1 MWLFKNKFDK
11 LNRDDVVDAI
21 CKLEKEMQNTE
32 SIIEEKQT
40 QINSLMDKGRK
51 EADTQLKLYYA
62 KKINCLKSE
71 REQDIRRVTY
81 LMYNVQLLNKLKNS
95 IDDNQ
100 FFKNTSKQSLGNLL
114 SDQKGLAKFL
124 NKALNTRVSAE
135 DVLTSADETFKTIED
150 SYSGNETIYGKN
162 SDDDALLAMFDV
174 FSSKGHGII
183 VFTLLY
189 VVYVIGYTVTNITA
203 QTLPAI
209 MTNDPKQRPTI
220 GVWQTAFNYLVPMI
234 MTVVLN
240 MVLLPKFGGTYNQDF
255 LSAAVRVCMLVAAVG
270 TVLVCIGISAYD
282 KPEYY
287 LGIKKQEPL
296 RVKDMLEVLKGN
308 KPLQAY
314 IAAQASDKIAQQ
326 TASQAVITTMLFG
339 IIIGDMSLATMLSVI
354 SMLPSIVFAGFGA
367 KYAGKYGSK
376 NAIVTWTKICMV
388 VAVISLVFFIV
399 IDPNTISSFGFTM
412 IAYVVLT
419 LILNGAKMCV
429 TTADVSFMA
438 DIVDYELDRSG
449 RYVPAVITGTYSLI
463 DKLISSLSAL
473 IATGAVAI
481 IGYTK
486 TMPQPNEPLT
496 TPIFVV
502 TMIIY
507 FGLPLAGWLVT
518 LIAMKG
524 CKLTKE
530 EMIEVQKRIETK
542 KKEMKEK
549 TIKEYV

>member
-1 MWLFKNKFDK
+1 MAKEKKLTQSEIDGVQYRRAKLWQIILYSCNAMVGMSVYSLIGMASYSASVGYGISTAIVGIILTCTRIFDGITDPI
-11 LNRDDVVDAI
+11 LALVY
-21 CKLEKEMQNTE
+21 
-32 SIIEEKQT
+32 
-40 QINSLMDKGRK
+40 DK
-51 EADTQLKLYYA
+51 
-62 KKINCLKSE
+62 
-71 REQDIRRVTY
+71 V
-81 LMYNVQLLNKLKNS
+81 
-95 IDDNQ
+95 
-100 FFKNTSKQSLGNLL
+100 
-114 SDQKGLAKFL
+114 
-124 NKALNTRVSAE
+124 NTRFGRLR
-135 DVLTSADETFKTIED
+135 VLLIAGFVIEA
-150 SYSGNETIYGKN
+150 I
-162 SDDDALLAMFDV
+162 ALLAMFDV

-220 GVWQTAFNYLVPMI
+220 GVWQTAFNYLVPMT

-296 RVKDMLEVLKGN
+296 RVRDMLEVLKGN

-376 NAIVTWTKICMV
+376 NAIVTWTKI
-388 VAVISLVFFIV
+388 FIV

-486 TMPQPNEPLT
+486 AMPQPNEPLT

-530 EMIEVQKRIETK
+530 EMVEVQKRIETK

>member
-1 MWLFKNKFDK
+1 
-11 LNRDDVVDAI
+11 
-21 CKLEKEMQNTE
+21 
-32 SIIEEKQT
+32 
-40 QINSLMDKGRK
+40 
-51 EADTQLKLYYA
+51 
-62 KKINCLKSE
+62 
-71 REQDIRRVTY
+71 
-81 LMYNVQLLNKLKNS
+81 
-95 IDDNQ
+95 
-100 FFKNTSKQSLGNLL
+100 
-114 SDQKGLAKFL
+114 
-124 NKALNTRVSAE
+124 
-135 DVLTSADETFKTIED
+135 
-150 SYSGNETIYGKN
+150 
-162 SDDDALLAMFDV
+162 
-174 FSSKGHGII
+174 
-183 VFTLLY
+183 
-189 VVYVIGYTVTNITA
+189 
-203 QTLPAI
+203 

-240 MVLLPKFGGTYNQDF
+240 MVLLPKFGGTYNQEF
-255 LSAAVRVCMLVAAVG
+255 LSAAVRVCMLVAAIG
-270 TVLVCIGISAYD
+270 TILVCIGISAYD

-296 RVKDMLEVLKGN
+296 KVKDMLEVLKGN

-326 TASQAVITTMLFG
+326 TASQAVITTMFFG
-339 IIIGDMSLATMLSVI
+339 IVIGDMSLATMLSVI

-367 KYAGKYGSK
+367 RYAGKYGSK

-388 VAVISLVFFIV
+388 VAIITFVFFAV
-399 IDPNTISSFGFTM
+399 IDPHTIASFGFTM

-419 LILNGAKMCV
+419 LVLNGAKMCV

-473 IATGAVAI
+473 IATGAVAV
-481 IGYTK
+481 IGYTNS
-486 TMPQPNEPLT
+486 MPQPNEPLT

-502 TMIIY
+502 TMVVY
-507 FGLPLAGWLVT
+507 YGLPLIGWLVT
-518 LIAMKG
+518 LIAMKN

-530 EMIEVQKRIETK
+530 EMVEVQKRIETK

-549 TIKEYV
+549 TIEEYV

>member
-1 MWLFKNKFDK
+1 MGKEKK
-11 LNRDDVVDAI
+11 LTQSEIDGVQYRRA
-21 CKLEKEMQNTE
+21 KLWQ
-32 SIIEEKQT
+32 IILYSC
-40 QINSLMDKGRK
+40 NAMVGMSVYSLIGM
-51 EADTQLKLYYA
+51 A
-62 KKINCLKSE
+62 
-71 REQDIRRVTY
+71 
-81 LMYNVQLLNKLKNS
+81 
-95 IDDNQ
+95 
-100 FFKNTSKQSLGNLL
+100 
-114 SDQKGLAKFL
+114 
-124 NKALNTRVSAE
+124 
-135 DVLTSADETFKTIED
+135 
-150 SYSGNETIYGKN
+150 SYSASVGYGISTAIVGIILTCTRIFDGITDPILALIYDKVNTKFGRLRVLLIGGFVIEAI
-162 SDDDALLAMFDV
+162 ALVVMFDA
-174 FSSKGHGII
+174 FSSKGHGIV

-189 VVYVIGYTVTNITA
+189 VIYVIGYTVTNITA

-240 MVLLPKFGGTYNQDF
+240 MVLLPKFGGTYNQEF
-255 LSAAVRVCMLVAAVG
+255 LSAAVRVCMLVAAIG
-270 TVLVCIGISAYD
+270 TILVCIGISAYD

-296 RVKDMLEVLKGN
+296 KVKDMLEVLKGN

-326 TASQAVITTMLFG
+326 TASQAVITTMFFG
-339 IIIGDMSLATMLSVI
+339 IVIGDMSLATMLSVI

-367 KYAGKYGSK
+367 RYAGKYGSK

-388 VAVISLVFFIV
+388 VAIITFVFFAV
-399 IDPNTISSFGFTM
+399 IDPHTIASFGFTM

-419 LILNGAKMCV
+419 LVLNGAKMCV
-429 TTADVSFMA
+429 TTADISFMA

-473 IATGAVAI
+473 IATGAVAV
-481 IGYTK
+481 IGYTNS
-486 TMPQPNEPLT
+486 MPQPNEPLT

-502 TMIIY
+502 TMVVY
-507 FGLPLAGWLVT
+507 YGLPLIGWLVT
-518 LIAMKG
+518 LIAMKN

-530 EMIEVQKRIETK
+530 EMVEVQKRIETK

-549 TIKEYV
+549 TIEEYV

>member
-1 MWLFKNKFDK
+1 
-11 LNRDDVVDAI
+11 
-21 CKLEKEMQNTE
+21 
-32 SIIEEKQT
+32 
-40 QINSLMDKGRK
+40 
-51 EADTQLKLYYA
+51 
-62 KKINCLKSE
+62 
-71 REQDIRRVTY
+71 
-81 LMYNVQLLNKLKNS
+81 
-95 IDDNQ
+95 
-100 FFKNTSKQSLGNLL
+100 
-114 SDQKGLAKFL
+114 
-124 NKALNTRVSAE
+124 
-135 DVLTSADETFKTIED
+135 
-150 SYSGNETIYGKN
+150 
-162 SDDDALLAMFDV
+162 
-174 FSSKGHGII
+174 
-183 VFTLLY
+183 
-189 VVYVIGYTVTNITA
+189 
-203 QTLPAI
+203 
-209 MTNDPKQRPTI
+209 
-220 GVWQTAFNYLVPMI
+220 
-234 MTVVLN
+234 
-240 MVLLPKFGGTYNQDF
+240 
-255 LSAAVRVCMLVAAVG
+255 
-270 TVLVCIGISAYD
+270 
-282 KPEYY
+282 
-287 LGIKKQEPL
+287 
-296 RVKDMLEVLKGN
+296 
-308 KPLQAY
+308 
-314 IAAQASDKIAQQ
+314 
-326 TASQAVITTMLFG
+326 MLFG

-388 VAVISLVFFIV
+388 VAAILLVFFIV

-502 TMIIY
+502 TMAVY
-507 FGLPLAGWLVT
+507 FGLPLLGWIVT
-518 LIAMKG
+518 LIAMKN
-524 CKLTKE
+524 CNLTKE
-530 EMIEVQKRIETK
+530 EMVEVQKRIETK

>member
-1 MWLFKNKFDK
+1 MAKEKK
-11 LNRDDVVDAI
+11 LTQSEIDGVQYRRA
-21 CKLEKEMQNTE
+21 KLWQ
-32 SIIEEKQT
+32 IILYSC
-40 QINSLMDKGRK
+40 NAMVGMSVYSLIGM
-51 EADTQLKLYYA
+51 A
-62 KKINCLKSE
+62 
-71 REQDIRRVTY
+71 
-81 LMYNVQLLNKLKNS
+81 
-95 IDDNQ
+95 
-100 FFKNTSKQSLGNLL
+100 
-114 SDQKGLAKFL
+114 
-124 NKALNTRVSAE
+124 
-135 DVLTSADETFKTIED
+135 
-150 SYSGNETIYGKN
+150 SYSASVGYGISTAIVGVILTCTRIFDGITDPILALVYDKVN
-162 SDDDALLAMFDV
+162 TKFGRLRVLLIAGFAIEAIALLAMFDV

-183 VFTLLY
+183 VFTLL
-189 VVYVIGYTVTNITA
+189 YVIGYTVTNITA

-234 MTVVLN
+234 MTLVLN

-296 RVKDMLEVLKGN
+296 KVKDMLEVLKGN

-376 NAIVTWTKICMV
+376 NAIVTWTKVCMV
-388 VAVISLVFFIV
+388 IAVISLVFFIV
-399 IDPNTISSFGFTM
+399 IDPNTISTFGFTM
-412 IAYVVLT
+412 IAYVLLT
-419 LILNGAKMCV
+419 LVLNGAKMCV

-481 IGYTK
+481 IGYTNS
-486 TMPQPNEPLT
+486 MPQPNEPLT

-502 TMIIY
+502 TMAVY
-507 FGLPLAGWLVT
+507 FGLPLIGWVVT
-518 LIAMKG
+518 LIAMKN

-530 EMIEVQKRIETK
+530 EMVEVQKRIETK

-549 TIKEYV
+549 VIKEYV

>member
-1 MWLFKNKFDK
+1 MGKEKK
-11 LNRDDVVDAI
+11 LTQSEIDGVQYRRA
-21 CKLEKEMQNTE
+21 KLWQ
-32 SIIEEKQT
+32 IILYSC
-40 QINSLMDKGRK
+40 NAMVGMSVYSLIGM
-51 EADTQLKLYYA
+51 A
-62 KKINCLKSE
+62 
-71 REQDIRRVTY
+71 
-81 LMYNVQLLNKLKNS
+81 
-95 IDDNQ
+95 
-100 FFKNTSKQSLGNLL
+100 
-114 SDQKGLAKFL
+114 
-124 NKALNTRVSAE
+124 
-135 DVLTSADETFKTIED
+135 
-150 SYSGNETIYGKN
+150 SYSASVGYGISTAIVGIILTGTRIFDGITDPILALIYDKVNTKFGRLRVLLIGGFVIEAI
-162 SDDDALLAMFDV
+162 ALVAMFDA
-174 FSSKGHGII
+174 FSSKGHGIV

-189 VVYVIGYTVTNITA
+189 VIYVIGYTVTNITA

-240 MVLLPKFGGTYNQDF
+240 MVLLPKFGGTYNQEF
-255 LSAAVRVCMLVAAVG
+255 LSAAVRVCMLVAAIG
-270 TVLVCIGISAYD
+270 TILVCIGISAYD

-296 RVKDMLEVLKGN
+296 KVKDMLEVLKGN

-326 TASQAVITTMLFG
+326 TASQAVITTMFFG
-339 IIIGDMSLATMLSVI
+339 IVIGDMSLATMLSVI

-367 KYAGKYGSK
+367 RYAGKYGSK

-388 VAVISLVFFIV
+388 VATITFVFFAV
-399 IDPNTISSFGFTM
+399 IDPHTIASFGFTM

-419 LILNGAKMCV
+419 LVLNGAKMCV

-473 IATGAVAI
+473 IATGAVAV
-481 IGYTK
+481 IGYTNS
-486 TMPQPNEPLT
+486 MPQPNEPLT

-502 TMIIY
+502 TMVVY
-507 FGLPLAGWLVT
+507 YGLPLIGWLVT
-518 LIAMKG
+518 LIAMKN
-524 CKLTKE
+524 CNLTKE
-530 EMIEVQKRIETK
+530 EMVEVQKRIETK

-549 TIKEYV
+549 TIEEYV

>member
-1 MWLFKNKFDK
+1 MGKEKK
-11 LNRDDVVDAI
+11 LTQSEIDGVQYRRA
-21 CKLEKEMQNTE
+21 KLWQ
-32 SIIEEKQT
+32 IILYSC
-40 QINSLMDKGRK
+40 NAMVGMSVYSLIGM
-51 EADTQLKLYYA
+51 A
-62 KKINCLKSE
+62 
-71 REQDIRRVTY
+71 
-81 LMYNVQLLNKLKNS
+81 
-95 IDDNQ
+95 
-100 FFKNTSKQSLGNLL
+100 
-114 SDQKGLAKFL
+114 
-124 NKALNTRVSAE
+124 
-135 DVLTSADETFKTIED
+135 
-150 SYSGNETIYGKN
+150 SYSASVGYGISTAIVGIILTGTRIFDGITDPILALIYDKVNTKFGRLRVLLIGGFVIEAI
-162 SDDDALLAMFDV
+162 ALVAMFDA
-174 FSSKGHGII
+174 FSSKGHGIV

-189 VVYVIGYTVTNITA
+189 VIYVIGYTVTNITA

-240 MVLLPKFGGTYNQDF
+240 MVLLPKFGGTYNQGF
-255 LSAAVRVCMLVAAVG
+255 LSAAVRVCMLVAAIG
-270 TVLVCIGISAYD
+270 TILVCIGISAYD

-296 RVKDMLEVLKGN
+296 KVKDMLEVLKGN

-339 IIIGDMSLATMLSVI
+339 IVIGDMSLATMLSVI

-367 KYAGKYGSK
+367 RYAGKYGSK

-388 VAVISLVFFIV
+388 VATITFVFFAV
-399 IDPNTISSFGFTM
+399 IDPHTIASFGFTM
-412 IAYVVLT
+412 IAYVVFT
-419 LILNGAKMCV
+419 LVLNGAKMCV

-473 IATGAVAI
+473 IATGAVAV
-481 IGYTK
+481 IGYTNS
-486 TMPQPNEPLT
+486 MPQPNEPLT

-502 TMIIY
+502 TMVVY
-507 FGLPLAGWLVT
+507 YGLPLIGWLVT
-518 LIAMKG
+518 LIAMKN

-530 EMIEVQKRIETK
+530 EMVEVQKRIETK

-549 TIKEYV
+549 TIEEYV

>member
-1 MWLFKNKFDK
+1 
-11 LNRDDVVDAI
+11 
-21 CKLEKEMQNTE
+21 
-32 SIIEEKQT
+32 
-40 QINSLMDKGRK
+40 
-51 EADTQLKLYYA
+51 
-62 KKINCLKSE
+62 
-71 REQDIRRVTY
+71 
-81 LMYNVQLLNKLKNS
+81 
-95 IDDNQ
+95 
-100 FFKNTSKQSLGNLL
+100 
-114 SDQKGLAKFL
+114 
-124 NKALNTRVSAE
+124 
-135 DVLTSADETFKTIED
+135 
-150 SYSGNETIYGKN
+150 
-162 SDDDALLAMFDV
+162 
-174 FSSKGHGII
+174 
-183 VFTLLY
+183 
-189 VVYVIGYTVTNITA
+189 
-203 QTLPAI
+203 
-209 MTNDPKQRPTI
+209 
-220 GVWQTAFNYLVPMI
+220 
-234 MTVVLN
+234 
-240 MVLLPKFGGTYNQDF
+240 
-255 LSAAVRVCMLVAAVG
+255 MLVAAVG

-287 LGIKKQEPL
+287 MGIKKQEPL
-296 RVKDMLEVLKGN
+296 KVKDMLEVLKGN

-388 VAVISLVFFIV
+388 VAAILLVFFIV

-502 TMIIY
+502 TMAVY
-507 FGLPLAGWLVT
+507 FGLPLLGWIVT
-518 LIAMKG
+518 LIAMKN
-524 CKLTKE
+524 CNLTKE
-530 EMIEVQKRIETK
+530 EMVEVQKRIETK

>member
-1 MWLFKNKFDK
+1 MGKEKK
-11 LNRDDVVDAI
+11 LTQSEIDGVQYRRA
-21 CKLEKEMQNTE
+21 KLWQ
-32 SIIEEKQT
+32 IILYSC
-40 QINSLMDKGRK
+40 NAMVGMSVYSLIGM
-51 EADTQLKLYYA
+51 A
-62 KKINCLKSE
+62 
-71 REQDIRRVTY
+71 
-81 LMYNVQLLNKLKNS
+81 
-95 IDDNQ
+95 
-100 FFKNTSKQSLGNLL
+100 
-114 SDQKGLAKFL
+114 
-124 NKALNTRVSAE
+124 
-135 DVLTSADETFKTIED
+135 
-150 SYSGNETIYGKN
+150 SYSASVGYGVSTAIVGIILTCTRIFDGITDPILALIYDKVNTKFGRLRVLLIGGFVIEAI
-162 SDDDALLAMFDV
+162 ALVAMFDA
-174 FSSKGHGII
+174 FSSKGHGIV

-189 VVYVIGYTVTNITA
+189 VIYVIGYTVTNITA

-240 MVLLPKFGGTYNQDF
+240 MVLLPKFGGTYNQEF
-255 LSAAVRVCMLVAAVG
+255 LSAAVRVCMLVAAIG
-270 TVLVCIGISAYD
+270 TILVCIGISAYD

-296 RVKDMLEVLKGN
+296 KVKDMLEVLKGN

-326 TASQAVITTMLFG
+326 TASQAVITTMFFG
-339 IIIGDMSLATMLSVI
+339 IVIGDMSLATMLSVI

-367 KYAGKYGSK
+367 RYAGKYGSK

-388 VAVISLVFFIV
+388 VAIITFVFFAV
-399 IDPNTISSFGFTM
+399 IDPHTIASFGFTM

-419 LILNGAKMCV
+419 LVLNGAKMCV

-473 IATGAVAI
+473 IATGAVAV
-481 IGYTK
+481 IGYTNS
-486 TMPQPNEPLT
+486 MPQPNEPLT

-502 TMIIY
+502 TMVVY
-507 FGLPLAGWLVT
+507 YGLPLIGWLVT
-518 LIAMKG
+518 LIAMKN
-524 CKLTKE
+524 CNLTKE
-530 EMIEVQKRIETK
+530 EMVEVQKRIETK

-549 TIKEYV
+549 TIEEYV

>member
-1 MWLFKNKFDK
+1 MGKEKK
-11 LNRDDVVDAI
+11 LTQSEIDGVQYRRA
-21 CKLEKEMQNTE
+21 KLWQ
-32 SIIEEKQT
+32 IILYSC
-40 QINSLMDKGRK
+40 NAMVGMSVYSLIGM
-51 EADTQLKLYYA
+51 A
-62 KKINCLKSE
+62 
-71 REQDIRRVTY
+71 
-81 LMYNVQLLNKLKNS
+81 
-95 IDDNQ
+95 
-100 FFKNTSKQSLGNLL
+100 
-114 SDQKGLAKFL
+114 
-124 NKALNTRVSAE
+124 
-135 DVLTSADETFKTIED
+135 
-150 SYSGNETIYGKN
+150 SYSASVGYGISTAIVGIILTCTRIFDGITDPILALIYDKVNTKFGRLRVLLIGGFVIEAI
-162 SDDDALLAMFDV
+162 ALVAMFDA
-174 FSSKGHGII
+174 FSSKGHGIV

-189 VVYVIGYTVTNITA
+189 VIYVIGYTVTNITA

-240 MVLLPKFGGTYNQDF
+240 MVLLPKFGGTYNQGF
-255 LSAAVRVCMLVAAVG
+255 LSAAVRVCMLVAAIG
-270 TVLVCIGISAYD
+270 TILVCIGISAYD

-296 RVKDMLEVLKGN
+296 KVKDMLEVLKGN

-339 IIIGDMSLATMLSVI
+339 IVIGDMSLATMLSVI

-367 KYAGKYGSK
+367 RYAGKYGSK

-388 VAVISLVFFIV
+388 VATITFVFFAV
-399 IDPNTISSFGFTM
+399 IDPHTIASFGFTM
-412 IAYVVLT
+412 IAYVVFT
-419 LILNGAKMCV
+419 LVLNGAKMCV

-473 IATGAVAI
+473 IATGAVAV
-481 IGYTK
+481 IGYTNS
-486 TMPQPNEPLT
+486 MPQPNEPLT

-502 TMIIY
+502 TMVVY
-507 FGLPLAGWLVT
+507 YGLPLIGWLVT
-518 LIAMKG
+518 LIAMKN

-530 EMIEVQKRIETK
+530 EMVEVQKRIETK
-542 KKEMKEK
+542 KKEMKKK
-549 TIKEYV
+549 TIEEYV

>member
-1 MWLFKNKFDK
+1 MGKEKK
-11 LNRDDVVDAI
+11 LTQSEIDGVQYRRA
-21 CKLEKEMQNTE
+21 KLWQ
-32 SIIEEKQT
+32 IILYSC
-40 QINSLMDKGRK
+40 NAMVGMSVYSLIGM
-51 EADTQLKLYYA
+51 A
-62 KKINCLKSE
+62 
-71 REQDIRRVTY
+71 
-81 LMYNVQLLNKLKNS
+81 
-95 IDDNQ
+95 
-100 FFKNTSKQSLGNLL
+100 
-114 SDQKGLAKFL
+114 
-124 NKALNTRVSAE
+124 
-135 DVLTSADETFKTIED
+135 
-150 SYSGNETIYGKN
+150 SYSASVGYGISTAIVGIILTGTRIFDGITDPILALIYDKVNTKFGRLRVLLIGGFVIEAI
-162 SDDDALLAMFDV
+162 ALVAMFDA
-174 FSSKGHGII
+174 FSSKGHGIV

-189 VVYVIGYTVTNITA
+189 VIYVIGYTVTNITA

-240 MVLLPKFGGTYNQDF
+240 MVLLPKFGGTYNQGF
-255 LSAAVRVCMLVAAVG
+255 LSAAVRVCMLVAAIG
-270 TVLVCIGISAYD
+270 TILVCIGISAYD

-296 RVKDMLEVLKGN
+296 KVKDMLEVLKGN

-339 IIIGDMSLATMLSVI
+339 IVIGDMSLATMLSVI

-367 KYAGKYGSK
+367 RYAGKYGSK

-388 VAVISLVFFIV
+388 VATITFVFFAV
-399 IDPNTISSFGFTM
+399 IDPHTIASFGFTM

-419 LILNGAKMCV
+419 LVLNGAKMCV

-473 IATGAVAI
+473 IATGAVAV
-481 IGYTK
+481 IGYTNS
-486 TMPQPNEPLT
+486 MPQPNEPLT

-502 TMIIY
+502 TMVVY
-507 FGLPLAGWLVT
+507 YGLPLIGWLVT
-518 LIAMKG
+518 LIAMKN

-530 EMIEVQKRIETK
+530 EMVEVQKRIETK
-542 KKEMKEK
+542 KKEMKKK
-549 TIKEYV
+549 TIGEYV

>member
-1 MWLFKNKFDK
+1 MGKEKK
-11 LNRDDVVDAI
+11 LTQSEIDGVQYRRA
-21 CKLEKEMQNTE
+21 KLWQ
-32 SIIEEKQT
+32 IILYSC
-40 QINSLMDKGRK
+40 NAMVGMSVYSLIGM
-51 EADTQLKLYYA
+51 A
-62 KKINCLKSE
+62 
-71 REQDIRRVTY
+71 
-81 LMYNVQLLNKLKNS
+81 
-95 IDDNQ
+95 
-100 FFKNTSKQSLGNLL
+100 
-114 SDQKGLAKFL
+114 
-124 NKALNTRVSAE
+124 
-135 DVLTSADETFKTIED
+135 
-150 SYSGNETIYGKN
+150 SYSASVGYGISTAIVGIILTGTRIFDGITDPILALIYDKVNTKFGRLRVLLIGGFVIEAI
-162 SDDDALLAMFDV
+162 ALVAMFDA
-174 FSSKGHGII
+174 FSSKGHGIV

-189 VVYVIGYTVTNITA
+189 VIYVIGYTVTNITA

-240 MVLLPKFGGTYNQDF
+240 MVLLPKFGGTYNQGF
-255 LSAAVRVCMLVAAVG
+255 LSAAVRVCMLVAAIG
-270 TVLVCIGISAYD
+270 TILVCIGISAYD

-296 RVKDMLEVLKGN
+296 KVKDMLEVLKGN

-339 IIIGDMSLATMLSVI
+339 IVIGDMSLATMLSVI

-367 KYAGKYGSK
+367 RYAGKYGSK

-388 VAVISLVFFIV
+388 VATITFVFFAV
-399 IDPNTISSFGFTM
+399 IDPHTIASFGFTM
-412 IAYVVLT
+412 IAYVVFT
-419 LILNGAKMCV
+419 LVLNGAKMCV

-473 IATGAVAI
+473 IATGAVAV
-481 IGYTK
+481 IGYTNS
-486 TMPQPNEPLT
+486 MPQPNEPLT

-502 TMIIY
+502 TMVVY
-507 FGLPLAGWLVT
+507 YGLPLIGWLVT
-518 LIAMKG
+518 LIAMKN
-524 CKLTKE
+524 CNLTKE
-530 EMIEVQKRIETK
+530 EMVEVQKRIETK

-549 TIKEYV
+549 TIEEYV

>member
-1 MWLFKNKFDK
+1 MAKEKKLTQSEIDGVQYRRAKLWQIILYSCNAMVGMSVYSLIGMASYSASVGYGISTAIVGIILTCTRIFDGITDPI
-11 LNRDDVVDAI
+11 LALVY
-21 CKLEKEMQNTE
+21 
-32 SIIEEKQT
+32 
-40 QINSLMDKGRK
+40 DK
-51 EADTQLKLYYA
+51 
-62 KKINCLKSE
+62 
-71 REQDIRRVTY
+71 V
-81 LMYNVQLLNKLKNS
+81 
-95 IDDNQ
+95 
-100 FFKNTSKQSLGNLL
+100 
-114 SDQKGLAKFL
+114 
-124 NKALNTRVSAE
+124 NTRFGRLR
-135 DVLTSADETFKTIED
+135 VLLIAGFAIEA
-150 SYSGNETIYGKN
+150 I
-162 SDDDALLAMFDV
+162 ALLAMFDV
-174 FSSKGHGII
+174 FSSNGHGII

-189 VVYVIGYTVTNITA
+189 VVYVIGYTATNITA

-438 DIVDYELDRSG
+438 DI
-449 RYVPAVITGTYSLI
+449 TGTYSLI

-486 TMPQPNEPLT
+486 AMPQPNEPLT

-530 EMIEVQKRIETK
+530 EMVEVQKRIETK

>member
-1 MWLFKNKFDK
+1 MGKEKK
-11 LNRDDVVDAI
+11 LTQSEIDGVQYRRA
-21 CKLEKEMQNTE
+21 KLWQ
-32 SIIEEKQT
+32 IILYSC
-40 QINSLMDKGRK
+40 NAMVGMSVYSLIGM
-51 EADTQLKLYYA
+51 A
-62 KKINCLKSE
+62 
-71 REQDIRRVTY
+71 
-81 LMYNVQLLNKLKNS
+81 
-95 IDDNQ
+95 
-100 FFKNTSKQSLGNLL
+100 
-114 SDQKGLAKFL
+114 
-124 NKALNTRVSAE
+124 
-135 DVLTSADETFKTIED
+135 
-150 SYSGNETIYGKN
+150 SYSASVGYGISTAIVGIILTCTRIFDGITDPILALIYDKVNTKFGRLRVLLIGGFVIEAI
-162 SDDDALLAMFDV
+162 ALVVMFDA
-174 FSSKGHGII
+174 FSSKGHGIF

-189 VVYVIGYTVTNITA
+189 VIYVIGYTVTNITA

-240 MVLLPKFGGTYNQDF
+240 MVLLPKFGGTYNQEF
-255 LSAAVRVCMLVAAVG
+255 LSAAVRVCMLVAAIG
-270 TVLVCIGISAYD
+270 TILVCIGISAYD

-296 RVKDMLEVLKGN
+296 KVKDMLEVLKGN

-326 TASQAVITTMLFG
+326 TASQAVITTMFFG
-339 IIIGDMSLATMLSVI
+339 IVIGDMSLATMLSVI

-367 KYAGKYGSK
+367 RYAGKYGSK

-388 VAVISLVFFIV
+388 VAIITFVFFAV
-399 IDPNTISSFGFTM
+399 IDPHTIASFGFTM

-419 LILNGAKMCV
+419 LVLNGAKMCV
-429 TTADVSFMA
+429 TTADISFMA

-473 IATGAVAI
+473 IATGAVAV
-481 IGYTK
+481 IGYTNS
-486 TMPQPNEPLT
+486 MPQPNEPLT

-502 TMIIY
+502 TMVVY
-507 FGLPLAGWLVT
+507 YGLPLIGWLVT
-518 LIAMKG
+518 LIAMKN

-530 EMIEVQKRIETK
+530 EMVEVQKRIETK

-549 TIKEYV
+549 TIEEYV

>member
-1 MWLFKNKFDK
+1 MGKEKK
-11 LNRDDVVDAI
+11 LTQSEIDGVQYRRA
-21 CKLEKEMQNTE
+21 KLWQ
-32 SIIEEKQT
+32 IILYSC
-40 QINSLMDKGRK
+40 NAMVGMSVYSLIGM
-51 EADTQLKLYYA
+51 A
-62 KKINCLKSE
+62 
-71 REQDIRRVTY
+71 
-81 LMYNVQLLNKLKNS
+81 
-95 IDDNQ
+95 
-100 FFKNTSKQSLGNLL
+100 
-114 SDQKGLAKFL
+114 
-124 NKALNTRVSAE
+124 
-135 DVLTSADETFKTIED
+135 
-150 SYSGNETIYGKN
+150 SYSASVGYGISTAIVGIILTCTRIFDGITDPILALIYDKVNTKFGRLRVLLIGGFVIEAI
-162 SDDDALLAMFDV
+162 ALVAMFDA
-174 FSSKGHGII
+174 FSSKGHGIV

-189 VVYVIGYTVTNITA
+189 VIYVIGYTVTNITA

-240 MVLLPKFGGTYNQDF
+240 MVLLPKFGGTYNQGF
-255 LSAAVRVCMLVAAVG
+255 LSAAVRVCMLVAAIG
-270 TVLVCIGISAYD
+270 TILVCIGISAYD

-296 RVKDMLEVLKGN
+296 KVKDMLEVLKGN

-339 IIIGDMSLATMLSVI
+339 IVIGDMSLATMLSVI

-367 KYAGKYGSK
+367 RYAGKYGSK

-388 VAVISLVFFIV
+388 VATITFVFFAV
-399 IDPNTISSFGFTM
+399 IDPHTIASFGFTM
-412 IAYVVLT
+412 IAYVVFT
-419 LILNGAKMCV
+419 LVLNGAKMCV

-473 IATGAVAI
+473 IATGAVAV
-481 IGYTK
+481 IGYTNS
-486 TMPQPNEPLT
+486 MPQPNEPLT

-502 TMIIY
+502 TMVVY
-507 FGLPLAGWLVT
+507 YGLPLIGWLVT
-518 LIAMKG
+518 LIAMKN
-524 CKLTKE
+524 CNLTKE
-530 EMIEVQKRIETK
+530 EMVEVQKRIETK

-549 TIKEYV
+549 TIEEYV

>member
-1 MWLFKNKFDK
+1 MGKEKK
-11 LNRDDVVDAI
+11 LTQSEIDGVQYRRA
-21 CKLEKEMQNTE
+21 KLWQ
-32 SIIEEKQT
+32 IILYSC
-40 QINSLMDKGRK
+40 NAMVGMSVYSLIGM
-51 EADTQLKLYYA
+51 A
-62 KKINCLKSE
+62 
-71 REQDIRRVTY
+71 
-81 LMYNVQLLNKLKNS
+81 
-95 IDDNQ
+95 
-100 FFKNTSKQSLGNLL
+100 
-114 SDQKGLAKFL
+114 
-124 NKALNTRVSAE
+124 
-135 DVLTSADETFKTIED
+135 
-150 SYSGNETIYGKN
+150 SYSASVGYGISTAIVGIILTCTRIFDGITDPILALIYDKVNTKFGRLRVLLIGGFVIEAI
-162 SDDDALLAMFDV
+162 ALVAMFDA
-174 FSSKGHGII
+174 FSSKGHGIV

-189 VVYVIGYTVTNITA
+189 VIYVIGYTVTNITA

-240 MVLLPKFGGTYNQDF
+240 MVLLPKFGGTYNQGF
-255 LSAAVRVCMLVAAVG
+255 LSAAVRVCMLVAAIG
-270 TVLVCIGISAYD
+270 TILVCIGISAYD

-296 RVKDMLEVLKGN
+296 KVKDMLEVLKGN

-339 IIIGDMSLATMLSVI
+339 IVIGDMSLATMLSVI

-367 KYAGKYGSK
+367 RYAGKYGSK

-388 VAVISLVFFIV
+388 VATITFVFFAV
-399 IDPNTISSFGFTM
+399 IDPHTIASFGFTM
-412 IAYVVLT
+412 IAYVVFT
-419 LILNGAKMCV
+419 LVLNGAKMCV

-473 IATGAVAI
+473 IATGAVAV
-481 IGYTK
+481 IGYTNS
-486 TMPQPNEPLT
+486 MPQPNEPLT

-502 TMIIY
+502 TMGVY
-507 FGLPLAGWLVT
+507 YGLPLIGWLVT
-518 LIAMKG
+518 LIAMKN

-530 EMIEVQKRIETK
+530 EMVEVQKRIETR
-542 KKEMKEK
+542 KKEMKKK
-549 TIKEYV
+549 TIEEYV